1 MDRERKLEKLTPSI
15 CEEALERFSRSDDT
29 LAGLIEASNIEVRE
43 FMILSFVCDQHN
55 FSVGQIM
62 RALGLSQETAFYCTD
77 RLATAGLVRINA
89 EDQRD
94 PAAILSPTPAGRI
107 IVRRVL
113 DADQD

>member
-1 MDRERKLEKLTPSI
+1 M
-15 CEEALERFSRSDDT
+15 ERFSRSDDT
-29 LAGLIEASNIEVRE
+29 LAGLIEASNIEVRD

-77 RLATAGLVRINA
+77 RLATAGLVKLTA
-89 EDQRD
+89 QDQRD
-94 PAAILSPTPAGRI
+94 PEAIVSPTPAGRI

-113 DADQD
+113 DSDPD